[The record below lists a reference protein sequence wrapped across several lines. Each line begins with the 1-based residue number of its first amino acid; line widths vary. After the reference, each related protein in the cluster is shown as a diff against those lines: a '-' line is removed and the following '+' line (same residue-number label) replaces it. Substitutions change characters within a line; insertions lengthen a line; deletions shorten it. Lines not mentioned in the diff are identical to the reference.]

1 MAASPS
7 AALLLPLL
15 GGGEQLACLCDVKQ
29 AGGQSYFRLSDQRVL
44 AWLRLKVDQA
54 KAAMQASAAAA
65 FRCCWLLAP
74 PSCLQDNLYHACWQP
89 ATSHYCILMRRPCCA
104 CGAAQ
109 LDPLGLDDR
118 PPVKELDPAYYGF
131 TEKDLDRE

>member
-15 GGGEQLACLCDVKQ
+15 GGGEQLACLCDLKQ

-44 AWLRLKVDQA
+44 VWLRLKVDQA
-54 KAAMQASAAAA
+54 KAAMQASEAAA

-74 PSCLQDNLYHACWQP
+74 PFCLQGNLNHACWQP
-89 ATSHYCILMRRPCCA
+89 AISHCCIFMLRHAVPAVQRHGRPRA
-104 CGAAQ
+104 
-109 LDPLGLDDR
+109 DR
-118 PPVKELDPAYYGF
+118 LCSGPA
-131 TEKDLDRE
+131 E

>member
-65 FRCCWLLAP
+65 FRCCWLLDP

-104 CGAAQ
+104 CGAAAWTTS
-109 LDPLGLDDR
+109 G
-118 PPVKELDPAYYGF
+118 
-131 TEKDLDRE
+131 